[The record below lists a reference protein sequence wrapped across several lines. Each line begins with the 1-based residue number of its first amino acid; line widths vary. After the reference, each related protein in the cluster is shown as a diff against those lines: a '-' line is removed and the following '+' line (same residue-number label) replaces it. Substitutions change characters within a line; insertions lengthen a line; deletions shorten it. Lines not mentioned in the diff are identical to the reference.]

1 MTKRRKNIKDDP
13 LEPYTHT
20 HTEKKNPSNV
30 NVDPSNTETGTKCWT
45 TSGSYWWPHNV
56 KCIWYVQD
64 EVQRDDALF
73 GRLLTSVK
81 DFFFL
86 PPSNEKSA
94 PQIQHCDNYVS
105 VCLCWCNLNC
115 KMTEVSYFLQG
126 SISCQTEVPFHG
138 VHILFPLLSAR
149 GEGWIK
155 VPQVVPCVSTEQT
168 VLLSIQDFPKILER
182 KSQKQVFFYL
192 SFLHCPFKG

>member
-1 MTKRRKNIKDDP
+1 
-13 LEPYTHT
+13 
-20 HTEKKNPSNV
+20 
-30 NVDPSNTETGTKCWT
+30 
-45 TSGSYWWPHNV
+45 
-56 KCIWYVQD
+56 
-64 EVQRDDALF
+64 
-73 GRLLTSVK
+73 
-81 DFFFL
+81 
-86 PPSNEKSA
+86 
-94 PQIQHCDNYVS
+94 
-105 VCLCWCNLNC
+105 
-115 KMTEVSYFLQG
+115 MTEVSYFLQG